1 MITSSIQTNN
11 KYPQSFIASGARIH
25 DSVEIGPFTTIESD
39 VEIEEGSQ
47 IGPNVTIKNGVR
59 IGKNAKI
66 SAGAYIS
73 SDTRELA
80 FWQNENN
87 IAFQSLNP
95 LVRIGDDVHIEP
107 SATIHGEILI
117 GNKCWIG
124 SNATIHDGARIGD
137 NCKIFPSAVVSAIP
151 QDKKFHGERTTLE
164 IGENSIIRECVT
176 LNRGTVYNGT
186 TKIGKNALIMA
197 YVHIAHDC
205 IIGDNVII
213 ANAVNIAGHVEI
225 GDHVVIGGVSA
236 FHQFV
241 KVGKHVMIA
250 GGSLVRKDVPPFV
263 KAGREPLQYDG
274 VNSIGLRRRG
284 FNADTINQIQDIYR
298 NIFLSGRNTG
308 NALDYIEAHLPATLE
323 RDEIITFIRNAE
335 RGIIKGN
342 SHTNGHI
349 SD

>member
-1 MITSSIQTNN
+1 MITSVQTNN
-11 KYPQSFIASGARIH
+11 KYPLAFISADARIH
-25 DSVEIGPFTTIESD
+25 ESVQIGPFTTIEED
-39 VEIEEGSQ
+39 VEIGEGSI
-47 IGPNVTIKNGVR
+47 IGANVTLKSGIR

-66 SAGAYIS
+66 LAGTYIS
-73 SDTRELA
+73 SDTQELA
-80 FWQNENN
+80 FWQNEESP
-87 IAFQSLNP
+87 SLKEINP
-95 LVRIGDDVHIEP
+95 LVRIGDQVHIEP
-107 SATIHGEILI
+107 SVTIHGEIVI
-117 GNKCWIG
+117 GDNCWIG
-124 SNATIHDGARIGD
+124 SNATIHDGARIGK
-137 NCKIFPSAVVSAIP
+137 NCKIFPSAVISAIP
-151 QDKKFHGERTTLE
+151 QDMKFHGEKTTME
-164 IGENSIIRECVT
+164 IGENTVIRECVT

-186 TKIGKNALIMA
+186 TKIGKNGLIMA

-284 FNADTINQIQDIYR
+284 FSTEIINQIQDIYR

-308 NALDYIEAHLPATLE
+308 NALDYVEAHLPATLE

-335 RGIIKGN
+335 RGIIKGHT
-342 SHTNGHI
+342 HTN
-349 SD
+349 